1 VLPRLF
7 SQRPD
12 LTFDLITVDG
22 DHSPRGAARDLQDV
36 LPRLRIGGVLVFDD
50 ISHPQHPKLLEIWR
64 RVVVAERRYSTWHF
78 DDVGYGVAVAV
89 RRW

>member
-1 VLPRLF
+1 MTGRLLPTLPGR
-7 SQRPD
+7 RAP
-12 LTFDLITVDG
+12 TFPGTHPAVRFLL
-22 DHSPRGAARDLQDV
+22 RG
-36 LPRLRIGGVLVFDD
+36 GGVLVFDD